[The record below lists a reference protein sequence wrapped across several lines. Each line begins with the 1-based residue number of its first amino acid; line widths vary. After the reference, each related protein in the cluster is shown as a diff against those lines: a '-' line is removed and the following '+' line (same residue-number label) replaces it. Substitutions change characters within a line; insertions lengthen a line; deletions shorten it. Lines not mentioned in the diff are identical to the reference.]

1 MASSSSPH
9 AFLRALAG
17 SENTPPLFYV
27 LLAALPI
34 DQPAWLRVP
43 AAVPGVLM
51 CLVVYFALRRG
62 LGNRAA
68 LLSALAV
75 AVSPFLVTYSVVA
88 RGFILADLALLVA
101 LWAVLKLG
109 EEQSASW
116 WAVYLA
122 SGVIAIYTEYDSAI
136 FLLALTATA
145 LWIGK
150 PARKRMAL
158 FGALPL
164 VALVPWIPQLIR
176 AQHDVN
182 VTKLAPTFP
191 APSLTALRDAA
202 VTLAFGENG
211 GTTSSAGRWLEFI
224 LIVAL
229 AGIALLVLHRTW
241 SFRDARQRWAVLL
254 IAGTAGLTLVG
265 HAIAG
270 AVGIDLFNQ
279 RYLTILIPL
288 GAALGA
294 AAIVTSKRQPLILAA
309 VLLLLALGVVGIA
322 RRYRGEYEPDFTP
335 IRVAALANHPGTVL
349 SNTPVVL
356 YYLRSLH
363 PRLDRPYN
371 LGRGG
376 AESCLRPCLIIDD
389 ARVRGGSPRHLT
401 GPQTAIGPF
410 VMTLER

>member
-1 MASSSSPH
+1 
-9 AFLRALAG
+9 
-17 SENTPPLFYV
+17 
-27 LLAALPI
+27 
-34 DQPAWLRVP
+34 
-43 AAVPGVLM
+43 
-51 CLVVYFALRRG
+51 
-62 LGNRAA
+62 
-68 LLSALAV
+68 V
-75 AVSPFLVTYSVVA
+75 AVSPFLVTYSDVA

-116 WAVYLA
+116 WVVYLA

-150 PARKRMAL
+150 PARRRMAL
-158 FGALPL
+158 FGVLPL

-229 AGIALLVLHRTW
+229 AGSALLVLHRTW
-241 SFRDARQRWAVLL
+241 SLRDSRQRWAVLL

-294 AAIVTSKRQPLILAA
+294 AAIVTSKRQALILSA
-309 VLLLLALGVVGIA
+309 VLLLLALGVVGLA
-322 RRYRGEYEPDFTP
+322 RRYRGEYEPDFKP
-335 IRVAALANHPGTVL
+335 VRVAALANHPRTVL
-349 SNTPVVL
+349 TNTPVVL
-356 YYLRSLH
+356 YYLRSLQ

-376 AESCLRPCLIIDD
+376 AQSCPRPCLIIDD
-389 ARVRGGSPRHLT
+389 SRVRGGSPRHLA